1 MKLNKELIREILL
14 EVEATE
20 DPLSLKTLNL
30 PDHTDEEISYHIC
43 LLAEAGFLMAHDLT
57 TLNGY
62 NWCATRL
69 TYEGHE
75 FLDTIRDNKIWRKTK
90 EIAKTAGI
98 SSINA
103 LFEIGKGFVKQ
114 KLIELGVHI
123 G

>member
-14 EVEATE
+14 EVESTE

-30 PDHTDEEISYHIC
+30 PGHTDEEISYHIC
-43 LLAEAGFLMAHDLT
+43 LLAEAGFLKAHDLT
-57 TLNGY
+57 TLNGF
-62 NWCATRL
+62 NWSATRL

-75 FLDTIRDNKIWRKTK
+75 FLDTIRDNEIWRKTK
-90 EIAKTAGI
+90 EIAKIAGI

-114 KLIELGVHI
+114 KLIEMGVHS
-123 G
+123 